1 MAQLTDKGFQKT
13 LVVGELVDDVDFE
26 NGDFKDHVLIDAK
39 TVEDII
45 KLAIAPM
52 SRISMVMEDVEKFT
66 KLNELKY
73 NLKEKLDTMAMN
85 QYGE

>member
-13 LVVGELVDDVDFE
+13 LVVGELVDDVEFE
-26 NGDFKDHVLIDAK
+26 NGDFKDHVLLDAK
-39 TVEDII
+39 TVEVII

-52 SRISMVMEDVEKFT
+52 SRISMVMDDVEKFT